1 MNNLLLFDNNS
12 ETDSSTYNANIPQ
25 TPSSNQSSPN
35 KPIEFYI
42 SQVSAD
48 VVSTAYERHTS
59 GLMSTYLYHILTKVK
74 LNIKLL
80 MPFKYILFYCISI
93 IFRRKSNYLLC

>member
-1 MNNLLLFDNNS
+1 MNNLLLFDNKS
-12 ETDSSTYNANIPQ
+12 ETDSNNYNVNTPQ
-25 TPSSNQSSPN
+25 TPPSNQSSPN
-35 KPIEFYI
+35 KSIEFYI
-42 SQVSAD
+42 PQVSAD

-80 MPFKYILFYCISI
+80 MSF
-93 IFRRKSNYLLC
+93 